1 MKRIRATL
9 ALLVVGSLAA
19 AAIGAAASASTASR
33 SEGDKNIVQ
42 TALAAGQFTTL
53 ASLLTKAG
61 LVDTLSNGG
70 PFTVFAPTDAAF
82 AKVPK
87 ATLDA
92 LAENPPQ
99 LKSVLLYH
107 VVPGRVTAADVV
119 KLTSA
124 KTLDGRS
131 IAIKV
136 ADGSVYVDGAKVATP
151 DVMASNGV
159 IHVIDSVLIP
169 KAAPPAK
176 NIVQS
181 AVAAGQFKTLASLL
195 TKAGLAGALQGK
207 GPFTVFAPTDA
218 AFAKV
223 PKATLAALGKDK
235 AKLRAVLLYHVV
247 KGKVTA
253 AQAMKLRSAKT
264 LNGKSLAIHVR
275 AGKVLVGGATVAKAD
290 VNASNGVIHVIN
302 KVLIP

>member
-1 MKRIRATL
+1 MKRIRTAL
-9 ALLVVGSLAA
+9 VLLVAA
-19 AAIGAAASASTASR
+19 AVSVAALGASASSASR
-33 SEGDKNIVQ
+33 AAGDKDIVQ

-53 ASLLTKAG
+53 ASLVTKAG
-61 LVDTLSNGG
+61 LADTLATGG
-70 PFTVFAPTDAAF
+70 PFTVFAPSDAAF

-92 LAENPPQ
+92 LAADPAM

-107 VVPGRVTAADVV
+107 VVPGRVAAADVV
-119 KLTSA
+119 KLSSA
-124 KTLDGRS
+124 KTLQGS
-131 IAIKV
+131 SVSIKV
-136 ADGSVYVDGAKVATP
+136 VDGAVFIDGAKVTTP
-151 DVMASNGV
+151 DVAATNGV
-159 IHVIDSVLIP
+159 IHVIDTVLIP
-169 KAAPPAK
+169 KTAPAAK
-176 NIVQS
+176 NIVQT

-223 PKATLAALGKDK
+223 PKATLAALAKNK

-247 KGKVTA
+247 KGKVDA
-253 AQAMKLRSAKT
+253 AQAMMLKSAKT
-264 LNGKSLAIHVR
+264 LNGKSVAIRVSG
-275 AGKVLVGGATVAKAD
+275 GKVMVGGATVTKAD
-290 VNASNGVIHVIN
+290 IATSNGVIHVIN